1 MTYKRANTIVLLSSF
16 WINFETIEKYHFL
29 SRTFCPV
36 CIIEVGHTDILS
48 DYVRLPMQIKNPAL
62 YIIIFRLIILNSI
75 LGSALP
81 VKLLS
86 GQYHITLLISNENWI
101 LVFTRGQFW
110 PSGIVVA
117 CVCVCVCVRQ
127 SWACPSDNSSTV
139 QARITKFGPEKQ
151 NTLVKIP
158 IVFWGNW
165 PWPSRSNLT
174 SNSILTPFWACPNHY
189 LHAILV
195 RISKLG
201 QEMHFSTVKIPVNSG
216 LDWPWTSPSFLIP
229 KLIFLLCG
237 GVHWDCETVFGLFQ
251 FCSGTGSKSLHHVH
265 QCTWG
270 THSQSGMGPLVLECL
285 IWIKQN
291 RHLDCFTVW
300 LFHNTTMLCHILI
313 SVAEGI

>member
-1 MTYKRANTIVLLSSF
+1 MLRPFLYWQVKVVCFFRKTFRVL
-16 WINFETIEKYHFL
+16 Y
-29 SRTFCPV
+29 
-36 CIIEVGHTDILS
+36 CIWNSLWLS
-48 DYVRLPMQIKNPAL
+48 DALLNYFDKHFRTTFQGRSDFNSLWPVTPNTNTDLGQHWFRYGLLPDGTKPWTEVDFSSVRFCGIH
-62 YIIIFRLIILNSI
+62 LIAI
-75 LGSALP
+75 
-81 VKLLS
+81 
-86 GQYHITLLISNENWI
+86 
-101 LVFTRGQFW
+101 FTRGQFW

-117 CVCVCVCVRQ
+117 CVCLCVRQ
-127 SWACPSDNSSTV
+127 SWACSSDNSSTV
-139 QARITKFGPEKQ
+139 HARITKFGPEKQ

-174 SNSILTPFWACPNHY
+174 SNSKLTPFWACPNHY
-189 LHAILV
+189 SPPILV

-229 KLIFLLCG
+229 KLIFLHYG
-237 GVHWDCETVFGLFQ
+237 GVHWDCETVHGLFQ
-251 FCSGTGSKSLHHVH
+251 FCSGTVSQSLH

-300 LFHNTTMLCHILI
+300 LFHNMIMLCHILI
-313 SVAEGI
+313 

>member
-1 MTYKRANTIVLLSSF
+1 MVSHR
-16 WINFETIEKYHFL
+16 
-29 SRTFCPV
+29 FCV
-36 CIIEVGHTDILS
+36 I
-48 DYVRLPMQIKNPAL
+48 
-62 YIIIFRLIILNSI
+62 
-75 LGSALP
+75 
-81 VKLLS
+81 
-86 GQYHITLLISNENWI
+86 
-101 LVFTRGQFW
+101 FTRGQFW

-117 CVCVCVCVRQ
+117 CVCVCVCVCLCVRQ

-174 SNSILTPFWACPNHY
+174 SNSKLTPFWACPNHY
-189 LHAILV
+189 WPPILV
-195 RISKLG
+195 RISK
-201 QEMHFSTVKIPVNSG
+201 

-229 KLIFLLCG
+229 KLIFLHCG

-251 FCSGTGSKSLHHVH
+251 FCSGTVSQSLH

-270 THSQSGMGPLVLECL
+270 THSQSGERTALVLE
-285 IWIKQN
+285 QN
-291 RHLDCFTVW
+291 HHLDCFTVW

-313 SVAEGI
+313 